1 MAVKDI
7 SRKPYIVD
15 NDSNIK
21 VGIDLPIRRD
31 DLGDGW
37 FASTK
42 TTIESV
48 KNNIKNLLSTNQG
61 ERLMQPTLG
70 LNLKRMLFDP
80 INDEG
85 LIAIQ
90 DSILDTFQI
99 WLPFVEVKN
108 IEIFTNENNQQISN
122 NEIRVRITF
131 NIKQDPNTLDSVT
144 VNFFSNIDDS
154 INTSTSGG
162 GGGGY

>member
-61 ERLMQPTLG
+61 ERF
-70 LNLKRMLFDP
+70 LFDP
-80 INDEG
+80 ITDEG
-85 LIAIQ
+85 LIGIQ

-144 VNFFSNIDDS
+144 VNFFSNINDS